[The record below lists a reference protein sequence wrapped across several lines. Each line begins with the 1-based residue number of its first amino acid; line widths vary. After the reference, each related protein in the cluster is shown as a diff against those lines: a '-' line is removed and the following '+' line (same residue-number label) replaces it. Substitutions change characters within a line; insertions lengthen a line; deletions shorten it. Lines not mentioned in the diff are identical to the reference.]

1 MYSKLVIENGSR
13 GKHADMLLCCRFL
26 VNDSRPNLG
35 FTMAEYKHWSDS
47 DDSDVDS
54 LTDPFETGLTR
65 PLKLYSLHASNA
77 VDDNAESTDFAEGTE
92 SESNIASDD
101 SVIDSPYDPGLELSQ
116 DCTDDVVTTDDDD
129 DNVPQLPQAPLNKEC
144 IPVESS
150 QVTVRAKRGRK
161 RKKNYTRADNKR
173 RRNSGLSCESRS
185 TTKMFPAKRLKES
198 CRCKR
203 LQCYTKISEARRQC
217 LFKNYW
223 DLGDI
228 NQQRQFIVNCV
239 LKQNKERHTIKSD
252 NSRRHLSFKYILF

>member
-1 MYSKLVIENGSR
+1 MKNYSKLVIENGSR

-65 PLKLYSLHASNA
+65 PLKLYSLLASNA
-77 VDDNAESTDFAEGTE
+77 VDNNAESTDFAEGTE
-92 SESNIASDD
+92 SEFNIASDG
-101 SVIDSPYDPGLELSQ
+101 SVIDPPYDPGLGLSQ
-116 DCTDDVVTTDDDD
+116 DYTDDVITTDDDD
-129 DNVPQLPQAPLNKEC
+129 VPQLPQAPLNKEC

-203 LQCYTKISEARRQC
+203 LQCYTKISEERRQC
-217 LFKNYW
+217 LFKDYW

-228 NQQRQFIVNCV
+228 NQKRQFIVNCV
-239 LKQNKERHTIKSD
+239 LKQKKKTHHQK
-252 NSRRHLSFKYILF
+252 